1 MWERTKRL
9 INSYLDDLIEKSSKP
24 DNEVR
29 AITRGEITRL
39 NEYEVQARASKKLFE
54 KELAEINLKI
64 LGLGEREKILR
75 AQGDERAALRAAEA
89 IQSLSAQRD
98 LLQKQ
103 IIEADA
109 SAEKARILR
118 EERKVQGV
126 DLANELYLTK
136 MRETITSTQ
145 SAFEVNDP
153 ASTIDEMRAR
163 IQSRSGLSESEYQL
177 AQADREL
184 ESLNKGNKVDD
195 LLAQYKNNLDINSP
209 VEKKPSTP
217 LPNNATPTSSSSRVI
232 DDEGEEEKKTLG
244 RADGEIRP
252 ID

>member
-24 DNEVR
+24 DNDVR

-118 EERKVQGV
+118 EERKVQGA
-126 DLANELYLTK
+126 DLANEVYLTN
-136 MRETITSTQ
+136 MRETISSTQ
-145 SAFEVNDP
+145 SSFDVNDP
-153 ASTIDEMRAR
+153 SSTIDEMRSR
-163 IQSRSGLSESEYQL
+163 IQSRSTLSETEYQL
-177 AQADREL
+177 AQADKEL
-184 ESLNKGNKVDD
+184 ESLNKKGNIDD
-195 LLAQYKNNLDINSP
+195 LLAQYKNNINSNSLN
-209 VEKKPSTP
+209 EKKVAPPVSSS
-217 LPNNATPTSSSSRVI
+217 PTSSTTSSRVI
-232 DDEGEEEKKTLG
+232 DDDGEEEKKTLG
-244 RADGEIRP
+244 RADGNIRP